1 MKIDYE
7 NATTEELRDYLI
19 EQIDKYHAMFKDLK
33 KKHKEVDKLLKE
45 ARLLVN
51 KIKEGE

>member
-19 EQIDKYHAMFKDLK
+19 EQIDNYRAMFKDLK